1 MVVQELVEDFVFT
14 ASKVLLQCRKNQGDI
29 QQLDQVVPVCSSPA
43 TIMATFE
50 LLISLVTGCLSNL
63 RALSDM
69 ITAMFY
75 SSGWHRT
82 ISCPWTVVLV
92 CCRFAHVS
100 LVLCCR
106 HFY

>member
-1 MVVQELVEDFVFT
+1 MFT

-75 SSGWHRT
+75 SSGRQHV
-82 ISCPWTVVLV
+82 SSFLWTVLFRDVPV
-92 CCRFAHVS
+92 VVIYSCWTGGR
-100 LVLCCR
+100 
-106 HFY
+106 